1 MPKYSAFFSKKIIV
15 TKSTTY
21 FLPPDDKNSF
31 QSQILFFVNFPS
43 NSKMDIYLDK
53 KMSIFRSPKKLL
65 DVFFC
70 IFNPFET

>member
-31 QSQILFFVNFPS
+31 QSQILF
-43 NSKMDIYLDK
+43 L
-53 KMSIFRSPKKLL
+53 
-65 DVFFC
+65 
-70 IFNPFET
+70 